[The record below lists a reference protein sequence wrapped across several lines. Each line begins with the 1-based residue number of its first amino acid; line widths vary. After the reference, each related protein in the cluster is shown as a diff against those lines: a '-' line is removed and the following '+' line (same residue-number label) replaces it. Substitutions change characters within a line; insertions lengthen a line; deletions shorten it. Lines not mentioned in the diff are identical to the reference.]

1 MWRERERCKTGFCRG
16 NQANDWVGIG
26 QGVEVADDVVT
37 SGFGGIKTNKNVE
50 AASAVSKAQ
59 ELAVPVSKDFERQPP
74 LPSTCVFV
82 GLMAGCMV
90 STLSEGSFLL
100 SPLNQVARFS
110 RNILKD
116 SPTPR
121 TFPKPSKGARLGCV
135 PASLLLSMPPGPR
148 HKGTPREHQ
157 VFR

>member
-1 MWRERERCKTGFCRG
+1 MERERCKTGFCRG
-16 NQANDWVGIG
+16 NRANDWVGIG

-37 SGFGGIKTNKNVE
+37 SGFGGIRTNKNVE
-50 AASAVSKAQ
+50 AASAVWKAL
-59 ELAVPVSKDFERQPP
+59 ELAVRVSKDFERQPP

-82 GLMAGCMV
+82 V

-110 RNILKD
+110 RDILKD

-135 PASLLLSMPPGPR
+135 PASLLLSMPPRPR
-148 HKGTPREHQ
+148 HKGTPRKHQ